1 MAVVEHLVYRNGIVV
16 DDTVFQG
23 IVFRGLVIGGQVRYF
38 LGQFGLIC
46 ISPGICDVDTQFGF
60 ELQPRCYVILQ
71 VGISYRC
78 YVFALRGNIVGIGH
92 GVVVVVVPF
101 GVEGVAVVIRAVFVV
116 NGKVGS
122 TQNGVFVDGGSR
134 EGIVVHK
141 REGNVGAQ
149 CKFVAQLRI
158 EVQACRVTLQVV
170 VDDIRLVIGIG
181 ETEKVSRTAVSAR
194 YRCTEVMADGI
205 AGYGI
210 LPVGVISGPVSVGRI
225 VLGIDLCVFVTVDKI
240 EFPDGVVYAQ
250 RVRNVYRCTVA

>member
-1 MAVVEHLVYRNGIVV
+1 M
-16 DDTVFQG
+16 
-23 IVFRGLVIGGQVRYF
+23 
-38 LGQFGLIC
+38 
-46 ISPGICDVDTQFGF
+46 
-60 ELQPRCYVILQ
+60 
-71 VGISYRC
+71 
-78 YVFALRGNIVGIGH
+78 
-92 GVVVVVVPF
+92 
-101 GVEGVAVVIRAVFVV
+101 
-116 NGKVGS
+116 
-122 TQNGVFVDGGSR
+122 
-134 EGIVVHK
+134 
-141 REGNVGAQ
+141 
-149 CKFVAQLRI
+149 
-158 EVQACRVTLQVV
+158 QVV